1 MSRTV
6 SVVGPE
12 IPQLPWQ
19 EKPKGCQDPLWRY
32 DRNPV
37 IGRHAIPRANSV
49 FNSAVVPFEGGFAGV
64 FRCDNVCMKHRL
76 HAGRSK
82 DGLTWDFDPKPIQF
96 ATVVDKE
103 VLTRGG
109 YDPRVVKIDDKYYV
123 TWCNNYHGATIGMA
137 WTKDF
142 KEFHQ
147 MENAFLPFNRNGVLF
162 PRKVN
167 GHYLMLSRP
176 SDNAHTPFGEIYLSQ
191 SPDLEFWGRHRHVLR
206 GNTGWDWLKI
216 GPGPMPIETSE
227 GWLMIYHGVVNTCTG
242 YVYRA
247 GAALLDLEQP
257 WKIKA
262 QAKAYIL
269 TPEET
274 YETVGDVPSVVFPC
288 AALADAKTG
297 RMAIYYG
304 AADTVVGLAFTTV
317 QELVQFIYDNDKTE
331 DNL

>member
-1 MSRTV
+1 MPGKVRI
-6 SVVGPE
+6 VGPE
-12 IPQLPWQ
+12 IPNLPWQ
-19 EKPKGCQDPLWRY
+19 EKPQGCSDVIWRY
-32 DRNPV
+32 TANPV
-37 IGRHAIPRANSV
+37 IGRYAIHKANSV
-49 FNSAVVPFEGGFAGV
+49 FNSAVVPWEGGFIGV
-64 FRCDNVCMKHRL
+64 FRCDNVCMRHRL
-76 HAGRSK
+76 YVGRSP
-82 DGLTWDFDPKPIQF
+82 DGLKWDFETNPLQF
-96 ATVVDKE
+96 VGGDKE
-103 VLTRGG
+103 IFTRGG

-137 WTKDF
+137 WTTDF
-142 KEFHQ
+142 KEFHL

-167 GHYLMLSRP
+167 GYYLMLSRP

-227 GWLMIYHGVVNTCTG
+227 GWLMLYHGVVNTCTG

-247 GAALLDLEQP
+247 GVALLDLEQP
-257 WKIKA
+257 WKVKA
-262 QAKAYIL
+262 NAKAYVL
-269 TPEET
+269 TPSEP
-274 YETVGDVPSVVFPC
+274 YEMVGDVPNVVFPC

-304 AADTVVGLAFTTV
+304 AADTVVGLGFTTV
-317 QELVQFIYDNDKTE
+317 DTLLQHIKDTQDTE
-331 DNL
+331 DNA